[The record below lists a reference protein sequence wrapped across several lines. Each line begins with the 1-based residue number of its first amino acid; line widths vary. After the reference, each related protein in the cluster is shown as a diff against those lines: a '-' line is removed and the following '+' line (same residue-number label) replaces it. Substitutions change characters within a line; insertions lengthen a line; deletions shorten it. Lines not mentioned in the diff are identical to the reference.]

1 MLTDVADANAWAQY
15 QLGRLSEPANRVKS
29 ITLQPQDQDALWVVA
44 LQAELGNAYTVERTP
59 ADGHSISNTVIC
71 ERIVHKGMGSRW
83 TTTLE
88 MSPADTAGYWTLD
101 DGSGTYAAFSELGNT
116 TRLFF

>member
-1 MLTDVADANAWAQY
+1 MLTDTADANAWAQY
-15 QLGRLSEPANRVKS
+15 QLGRLAEPANRVKS
-29 ITLQPQDQDALWVVA
+29 ITLQPQDQDALWAVA

-59 ADGHSISNTVIC
+59 AAGNAISNTVIC
-71 ERIVHKGMGSRW
+71 ERIIHKGTGSKW
-83 TTTLE
+83 VTQME